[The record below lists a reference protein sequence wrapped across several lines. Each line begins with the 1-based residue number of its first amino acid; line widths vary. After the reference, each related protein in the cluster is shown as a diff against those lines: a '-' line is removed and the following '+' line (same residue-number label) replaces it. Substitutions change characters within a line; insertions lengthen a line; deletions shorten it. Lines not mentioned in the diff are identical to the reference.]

1 MNKRIKLVTAVVA
14 LLMVAAIVVTFEACK
29 KNILQEIE
37 VKELDE
43 QQDQNIIENILL
55 SDDTGI
61 PFPAGSKAYIK
72 ENNEYLLTLPQGY
85 YWVVQSVE
93 NRSLVSEVSEVSF
106 RCICEEGDINK
117 CYPVCLKGTYFCAM
131 ENGCH
136 TCHRENVTANNGN
149 LTGTEIQVLG
159 LINRNVGITIITDQP
174 IPKENDKFVKLPISN
189 MDVIHGNAFEALFQ
203 LEDVLDY
210 FNSIVTESKNKNV
223 ELNTYTF
230 LNIFGN
236 LVLAPLAENMDI
248 SINNTVI
255 LPKSIPAGSSVETK
269 ISCNCTSGNSG
280 CKLEQKSFCGLKLYY
295 CDTQGCTSCV
305 MNGPEQ

>member
-1 MNKRIKLVTAVVA
+1 MNKKRTFAVLTSLIIVA
-14 LLMVAAIVVTFEACK
+14 IGIVTFNACNK
-29 KNILQEIE
+29 KNVLQEIE

-43 QQDQNIIENILL
+43 EHDQSIIENILL
-55 SDDTGI
+55 SNDAGI
-61 PFPAGSKAYIK
+61 PFPTGSKAYV
-72 ENNEYLLTLPQGY
+72 ENNEYLLILPQGY

-93 NRSLVSEVSEVSF
+93 NRSLVDEASEISF
-106 RCICEEGDINK
+106 RCICEEGDSNK
-117 CYPVCLKGTYFCAM
+117 CYPVCLKETYFCAM

-136 TCHRENVTANNGN
+136 TCRRENVTANNG
-149 LTGTEIQVLG
+149 TQRGAEVQVLG
-159 LINRNVGITIITDQP
+159 LINRNAGITIITDQP
-174 IPKENDKFVKLPISN
+174 IPEENDKFVKLPISN

-203 LEDVLDY
+203 MEDVFDY
-210 FNSIVTESKNKNV
+210 FNNIVTESEKRNV

-280 CKLEQKSFCGLKLYY
+280 CTLEQKSFCGLKLYY
-295 CDTQGCTSCV
+295 CDVQGCTSCV
-305 MNGPEQ
+305 MSGPEQ